1 MPFYEIWVTE
11 RHNGLHAVKGFSP
24 LWIYLKYIISWQGMV
39 DDRTKTID
47 SKWTVDNE
55 ITDRSVLSEELANFC
70 SEYPIYQVKFLD
82 DSETSTTIH
91 TKGNISIIKL
101 HMGFSLNKH
110 FDNESLPIA
119 ASKIEFHY
127 SKLI

>member
-1 MPFYEIWVTE
+1 
-11 RHNGLHAVKGFSP
+11 
-24 LWIYLKYIISWQGMV
+24 MV

-91 TKGNISIIKL
+91 TKGNITIIKL

-119 ASKIEFHY
+119 ASKIEFYH

>member
-1 MPFYEIWVTE
+1 MSYRTLQWPSRGKRFLTAL
-11 RHNGLHAVKGFSP
+11 NL
-24 LWIYLKYIISWQGMV
+24 LKYIISWQGMV

>member
-1 MPFYEIWVTE
+1 MT
-11 RHNGLHAVKGFSP
+11 N
-24 LWIYLKYIISWQGMV
+24 
-39 DDRTKTID
+39 DRTKTID
-47 SKWTVDNE
+47 SKWTVDKE

-70 SEYPIYQVKFLD
+70 PEYPIYQVKFLN

-91 TKGNISIIKL
+91 TSGEISIIKL
-101 HMGFSLNKH
+101 HMRLRLNKH